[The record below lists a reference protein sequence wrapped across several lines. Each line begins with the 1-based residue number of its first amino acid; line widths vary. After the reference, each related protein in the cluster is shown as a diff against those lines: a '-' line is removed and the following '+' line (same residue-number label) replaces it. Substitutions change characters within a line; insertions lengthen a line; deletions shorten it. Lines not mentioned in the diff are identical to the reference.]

1 MIDLRKAV
9 KTAHIF
15 KTVTHKHE
23 CPNLVDFSRPFEEK
37 TLEAQCHGNTL
48 EYVRTIKRPRVIKT
62 HLPFSH
68 LPQNLLEKAK
78 VVYVCRGAKDQ
89 IVSYYHHMCLDD
101 TVKMDVEEFAR
112 HMMKSRIHYGD
123 YFAHLKVNSIKR
135 KLKPLILK
143 GLLCWQLFRKDGH
156 FGITQT

>member
-1 MIDLRKAV
+1 MSLSELKIELAQSFGNNYKTQMYILREFIYWPKKLTKERFLNCAYDDSP
-9 KTAHIF
+9 HLDDI
-15 KTVTHKHE
+15 
-23 CPNLVDFSRPFEEK
+23 SRPFEEK
-37 TLEAQCHGNTL
+37 SLEAQCHGNTL

-123 YFAHLKVNSIKR
+123 YFAHLKVNSI
-135 KLKPLILK
+135 
-143 GLLCWQLFRKDGH
+143 
-156 FGITQT
+156 